1 VEALAEVAREGTSLR
16 SLHLPIAAM
25 LVVALLGSN
34 SPKEYDDRAQDGA
47 IEGDWLLV
55 RVEICGTTM
64 DAGPYSPCISR
75 GGKFRWAGQ
84 DEDTGT
90 YSVDNRFRPARLTEH
105 TTITDSTYTNIY
117 AVDGNTLR
125 VAYFRPGK
133 EGYPPDFNDR
143 TNLLVEV

>member
-1 VEALAEVAREGTSLR
+1 
-16 SLHLPIAAM
+16 M

-90 YSVDNRFRPARLTEH
+90 YSVDTGFQPPPLTENAMEE
-105 TTITDSTYTNIY
+105 TYRNIFQIH
-117 AVDGNTLR
+117 GGTLR
-125 VAYFRPGK
+125 VAHRKPGD
-133 EGYPPDFNDR
+133 GYPKGFDDR
-143 TNLLVEV
+143 KNLIVEVYRRVR